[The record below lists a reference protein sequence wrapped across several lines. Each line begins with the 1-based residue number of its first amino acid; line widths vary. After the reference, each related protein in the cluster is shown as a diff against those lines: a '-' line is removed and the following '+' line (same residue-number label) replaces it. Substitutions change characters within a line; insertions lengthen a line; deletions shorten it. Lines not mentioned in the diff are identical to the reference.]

1 MANVPQAY
9 NLGFMLE
16 QSSKIYPNKDVVLF
30 ATTKINY
37 KTLNAMVNQV
47 ANGLVATG
55 LKQGDTIA
63 LSCPN
68 LPFFPVVYYAIL
80 KIGAIVVPLNVLLKK
95 DEIKY
100 HLEDSKAKAYF
111 CFIGTPELPMA
122 KEGKAGFDQV
132 KACKNFFL
140 ITPTPDT
147 PVPEE
152 FKGLQTLFGLM
163 KDKSSAF
170 SSVSTNAD
178 DIAVL
183 LYTSGTTGKAKGA
196 ALTHSNIYQN
206 ALTCQTLFKTDAN
219 DRFLIALPLFHSFGQ
234 TTQMN
239 HAVLIGASMLLI
251 ARFDPKAVLDAF
263 QNQGITTFA
272 GVPTM
277 YWALLNYPE
286 KNKYDFEKIR
296 KNLRL
301 VASGGASLPVEIIK
315 QFDEEFQ
322 VPILEGYGLSE
333 TSPVATFGRLDL
345 VRKPGSI
352 GVPIVGCEVKLVDEK
367 GKEPKIG
374 ETGEILIRGV
384 NIMKE
389 YWGKPKETAEAFK
402 DGWFHSGDIGR
413 VDEDGY
419 YYIVDRVKDMI
430 IRGGFNVYPRELE
443 EVLMTHPA
451 VSLCTV
457 IGIPDKQYGEEIKA
471 FIVKKPNAQVTEEE
485 IITWSKEK
493 MASYKYPRHVE
504 FREALPMTATGK
516 ILKRDLRQ
524 K

>member
-1 MANVPQAY
+1 MVNTPQSF
-9 NLGFMLE
+9 NLAFMLE
-16 QSSKIYPNKDVVLF
+16 ETSKVFPNNDAILF
-30 ATTKINY
+30 GPAKYTY
-37 KTLNAMVNQV
+37 KQLHSMVNQV

-55 LKQGDTIA
+55 LKAGDTIA

-68 LPFFPVVYYAIL
+68 LPFFPLVYYAIL

-122 KEGKAGFDQV
+122 KEGKTGFDQV
-132 KACKNFFL
+132 KSCKNFVL

-152 FKGLQTLFGLM
+152 FKGVQTLFGLM
-163 KDKSSAF
+163 KDKSDKF
-170 SSVSTNAD
+170 ESVSTDATD
-178 DIAVL
+178 VAVL

-206 ALTCQTLFKTDAN
+206 ALTTQTLFKSDSR
-219 DRFLIALPLFHSFGQ
+219 DRHLITLPLFHSFGQ
-234 TTQMN
+234 TVQMN
-239 HAVLIGASMLLI
+239 HAVLCGSSMVLI
-251 ARFDPKAVLDAF
+251 ARFDPKAVLEAF
-263 QNQGITTFA
+263 QNLNVTIFC

-277 YWALLNYPE
+277 YWGLLNFPD
-286 KNKYDFEKIR
+286 KNKYDIEKIS
-296 KNLRL
+296 KTLRL
-301 VASGGASLPVEIIK
+301 GVSGGASLPVEIIK
-315 QFDEEFQ
+315 QFDEEFH

-333 TSPVATFGRLDL
+333 TSPVATFGRLDIE
-345 VRKPGSI
+345 RKPGSI
-352 GVPIVGCEVKLVDEK
+352 GVPIAGCEVKLVDEK
-367 GKEPKIG
+367 GNEPKIG

-389 YWGKPKETAEAFK
+389 YWGKPKETAEVFK
-402 DGWFHSGDIGR
+402 GGWFHSGDIGR

-451 VSLCTV
+451 VSLVTV
-457 IGIPDKQYGEEIKA
+457 IGVPDKQYGEEIKA

-485 IITWSKEK
+485 MIAWSKEK
-493 MASYKYPRHVE
+493 MASYKYPRFVE
-504 FREALPMTATGK
+504 FRDALPMTATGK
-516 ILKRDLRQ
+516 ILKRELRV